1 MGLLGLEVI
10 RESVVLRID
19 TGFKGVIVHK
29 ALNRE
34 LSRELHRVYFV

>member
-19 TGFKGVIVHK
+19 ADFKGVIVYK
-29 ALNRE
+29 E
-34 LSRELHRVYFV
+34 LSRVLHRVYFV